1 MENET
6 EARPDG
12 APVPFGLSSAEAA
25 AWELTFEDDFDAP
38 ELDKTKWHAGYRR
51 GQFEYYQRVG
61 ARHPAA
67 YTSPEC
73 LYEISGGALRLRV
86 DETRPPRPHVGSSCV
101 SCVATSD
108 HRYGRDRTEAT
119 VFKKFGQKYGWFETR
134 CKIAKGP
141 GLECAFWLH
150 QVDPLHQEFTPEGLP
165 NKAEGA
171 LEFDVFEAW
180 GDPPDALRAQMHC
193 YYTETAHWRLLE
205 PDPDNAFHV
214 WSLEWEEG
222 LARWRLDGRVVREYR
237 GPTPQREMF
246 VLLALFHYRFL
257 PDHVESELAYPVEFA
272 VDYVRVFRHTPRERR
287 RDANLPLIGKRARW

>member
-1 MENET
+1 MTTVTSPPEDDHPP
-6 EARPDG
+6 A
-12 APVPFGLSSAEAA
+12 PFGLPPEEAA
-25 AWELTFEDDFDAP
+25 KWELTFEDDFDAP
-38 ELDKTKWHAGYRR
+38 ALDDTKWHAGYRR
-51 GQFEYYQRVG
+51 GQFEYYRRVG

-134 CKIAKGP
+134 CRIAKGP

-150 QVDPLHQEFTPEGLP
+150 QVDPLHQEFTPDGRP

-193 YYTETAHWRLLE
+193 YYTDAGHWRLQE

-222 LARWRLDGRVVREYR
+222 RARWRLDGRVVADYR

-246 VLLALFHYRFL
+246 VLLALFHYRMR
-257 PDHVESELAYPVEFA
+257 PDHVESELTYPVEFA
-272 VDYVRVFRHTPRERR
+272 VDYVRVFRRR
-287 RDANLPLIGKRARW
+287 PAAP

>member
-6 EARPDG
+6 ENRPAG
-12 APVPFGLSSAEAA
+12 PIPFGLSPAEAA
-25 AWELTFEDDFDAP
+25 AWEISFEDDFDAP
-38 ELDKTKWHAGYRR
+38 ELDETKWHAGYRR
-51 GQFEYYQRVG
+51 GQFEYYRRVG

-119 VFKKFGQKYGWFETR
+119 VFRKFGQKYGWFETR
-134 CKIAKGP
+134 CRIAKGP
-141 GLECAFWLH
+141 GLESAFWLH

-246 VLLALFHYRFL
+246 VLLALFHYRML
-257 PDHVESELAYPVEFA
+257 PDHVESELSYPVEFA
-272 VDYVRVFRHTPRERR
+272 VDYVRVFRRKENP
-287 RDANLPLIGKRARW
+287 